1 MKKLISLGICASML
15 LSCVSYALPMLDFSV
30 ETSELSKQSDVNGS
44 QISFLQQ
51 DIVPDYPGIYADAGY
66 TLSAEEGIITAS
78 TDEASSYKNFLVV
91 PFNFEEH
98 RTYKMSYDIRIVSHG
113 GGKTTKAVMNTSW
126 MFNGEGSIKTQ
137 SDGKNH
143 IVSGVSLSISDTFTF
158 YESEIT
164 VNSLNNRSD
173 MAFRAYTNPVRYKN
187 RVVTAPTYEIKNLS
201 LKERCDIVYGP
212 GEYCELIEGKEEI
225 PFTEGVYNDG
235 SGQSTV
241 VYVSDKEIP
250 YSVIDNRWHIDEDKP
265 WVDDN
270 GNEYAPGDAVDVSE
284 IGKTLVLVPNVKT
297 DYNVYTV
304 SFDDSGLAY
313 CPQGTSVIEGDAVN
327 LLNYAN
333 ATAEEAG
340 LRFEG
345 WSTTGNKEDIVY
357 EITVSE
363 DTVLYPCVGYNYNFA
378 YDDAYAGTEIDGGV
392 LVKKHEGTMLAVT
405 EIAEGVSAGV
415 SLGDFNISTSQYKSI
430 RIVFDAYSTDEVAD
444 KFIPENVPYFEGVYI
459 NTGKSYIA
467 DGTVKLLSGEELCS
481 AEYIT
486 ENGKKYLA
494 LNIDAYKSNYWTG
507 VLKFMRINPYV
518 GGPDYAIR
526 SVEFIP
532 YEVLEEKTINLTGLD
547 APVTGSKKYS
557 PDSVSDLNG
566 IASVTEI
573 TWSPE
578 LLPGNVFDANTV
590 YTANVVVLPKK
601 ELQKIFAKDT
611 EVLIDGEKIDSVFNE
626 DGTITFEKTFAATED
641 KKKYTVTFDTTG
653 LIESTV
659 PSGVTAFEGTDFY
672 ISGYNTANSVDSTL
686 RFNGWSTVK
695 GETNTM
701 KALDSVYVD
710 DDITLY
716 PIINQDMNFSCTENH
731 TGWLVY
737 SANYRFTDDGY
748 MVFEPDGSGPVYPF
762 KSGFNINTRL
772 FKGITVYFHPELFK
786 KEQLNWG
793 ILFSRAGESES
804 ADRILGG
811 RVLGIDPETGYAK
824 VHYSAAG
831 IKTWSGVIERFRFD
845 IVSSSTESL
854 YIKAIVFD
862 YYDAVEV
869 DSITVT
875 GIQSPVPGVLDNSA
889 QTVKETS
896 KSGSEFEKIE
906 WSPALKDGRFEAN
919 TSYTATV
926 YFSPVSNHIFDFNN
940 IPSMTYNGVT
950 ADGKIDSDGR
960 LYASFDIGTT
970 GDYEEFSIEVS
981 GESEIYVDGTTR
993 TYKVAFDRV
1002 VADKSVVWTVDNT
1015 DLFSI
1020 DNNGVLT
1027 VKKNCEGTATVR
1039 VTSLFNPEVYD
1050 EIEVSAKLYDFTAE
1064 ISGLSEITKAGRS
1077 YEYKL
1082 ITTSEYPIYDRTA
1095 TWSVDNED
1103 VATIIADS
1111 GKLIPRNNGTVVV
1124 TAVSNYD
1131 PTVVCTYTVEISNQG
1146 ERYLITFN
1154 PGTDDIV
1161 TNMPEPITGR
1171 GNVSLFTEEPVR
1183 EGYMFLG
1190 WAENDESF
1198 NPVSTIQ
1205 VYADTEVYAV
1215 WAKGTMWTFGKNGNH
1230 DPNDSSAT
1238 AYDNYI
1244 EADCGPYG
1252 YWRLMNLTGLSLD
1265 PNIYNSII
1273 VRAAYEGS
1281 THTRI
1286 YYKSLYTDEYGNQF
1300 ECGYETDGWK
1310 YSEKNAF
1317 SVDNTRANINQ
1328 FENLIHNMGRDH
1340 VNDSPGL
1347 WSKAD
1352 TITTMYIDITR
1363 TNGVGFKLQYIAAID
1378 SRRTVSFDANTDD
1391 EVIDMPEAME
1401 VLQGDEITLNA
1412 KPKREGYEFVGWS
1425 KTPNDVRGVKKKF
1438 GIVDDLTLYAVWNR
1452 VISGTS
1458 SVEDDEK
1465 VFVIGDLSLNDNEEA
1480 ILVKLSDNNRYDVT
1494 FSYLD
1499 RDGNAKKIVSESLLT
1514 GYAVID
1520 LGGISE
1526 MYDAK
1531 LSISSKISFR
1541 SIILTTLEN
1550 ANDISNYVQ
1559 SDSNGGNTKP
1569 QYPEAWNGGSGYMWD
1584 WELEDEH
1591 FVVESV
1597 PNTNEEYNFS
1607 QDAIQEDA
1615 ESSVEAVKPFSKI
1628 LSGRFPFIDVKK
1640 ADWFRDDVD
1649 KAYRLGLIKGM
1660 SDMHYE
1666 PFGNVTVAEAITLA
1680 VRLNM
1685 AYHMEDDTLA
1695 IEGEKWYVPY
1705 VEEAIARGIIEEGRF
1720 TEFNLPAK
1728 RREVAV
1734 IMAKSVPSEH
1744 LGLINRFIEI
1754 PDVPKTDSDFEVIR
1768 KLYNIGIVQGS
1779 DSNYNFYPDT
1789 NITRAEMAAI
1799 INRIAL
1805 PENRKRIISEKEQ
1818 QSLVKTFT
1826 APQIMAAASLINCDS
1841 EKLIMNGEYASA
1853 TAVTNDPIVFLNSL
1867 VSSLN
1872 GALTSKIRIGLKW
1885 NTKEVRNPVEEGCII
1900 FFTVAGKEEWDIN
1913 QRLSGT
1919 WDGTLDENGVG
1930 EIVFDCASNEQFK
1943 TRVDGIRFDPFNAK
1957 SSFEI
1962 AYIVI
1967 E

>member
-1 MKKLISLGICASML
+1 MKKLISSL
-15 LSCVSYALPMLDFSV
+15 LSACMIMSSASYAMPVLDFSV
-30 ETSELSKQSDVNGS
+30 EESDSAVYETASKEYSYLSGE
-44 QISFLQQ
+44 
-51 DIVPDYPGIYADAGY
+51 DILPEYPGIYADAGY
-66 TLSAEEGIITAS
+66 TLTSANGIITAA
-78 TDEASSYKNFLVV
+78 TDEASSYKNFIVV
-91 PFNFEEH
+91 PLSLEEQK
-98 RTYKMSYDIRIVSHG
+98 TYKMSFDIRIVSHG
-113 GGKTTKAVMNTSW
+113 ASKTTKAVVNTSW
-126 MFNGEGSIKTQ
+126 VFNGEGSIKTQ

-143 IVSGVSLSISDTFTF
+143 IVSSMSLAISDTFTS

-164 VNSLNNRSD
+164 INSLADKSG

-187 RVVTAPTYEIKNLS
+187 KVVTAPTYEIKNLTVS
-201 LKERCDIVYGP
+201 ERCDIVYGAGNYCVL
-212 GEYCELIEGKEEI
+212 GEGNEEI
-225 PFTEGVYNDG
+225 PLTVGVYNDG
-235 SGQSTV
+235 TSGTGTV
-241 VYVSDKEIP
+241 KISDAAMPYVVSDDRW
-250 YSVIDNRWHIDEDKP
+250 YIDADKP
-265 WVDDN
+265 WVDAD
-270 GNEYAPGDAVDVSE
+270 GNEYASGEEVDVSV
-284 IGKTLVLVPNVKT
+284 IGKTLVLTPNVKT
-297 DYNVYTV
+297 DYSLHTLT
-304 SFDDSGLAY
+304 FDNSGLSY
-313 CPQGTSVIEGDAVN
+313 GPSGVEVISGDTVNLLKYGDAV
-327 LLNYAN
+327 A
-333 ATAEEAG
+333 AEEG
-340 LRFEG
+340 LRFIG
-345 WSTTGNKEDIVY
+345 WSVTGNKEDIVY
-357 EITVSE
+357 EINVTK
-363 DTVLYPCVGYNYNFA
+363 DTILYPCIGYDYDFA
-378 YDDAYAGTEIDGGV
+378 YDDAYVGTTVEGGV
-392 LVKKHEGTMLAVT
+392 LVKKYEGTMLAAKET
-405 EIAEGVSAGV
+405 SDGVSTGV
-415 SLGDFNISTSQYKSI
+415 SLGDISLPTSKIKAI
-430 RIVFDAYSTDEVAD
+430 RIIFDAYSTDGVAD
-444 KFIPENVPYFEGVYI
+444 KFTPENVSYFEGVYI
-459 NTGKSYIA
+459 NTGKSYVA
-467 DGTVKLLSGEELCS
+467 DGTVKLLSGNDLCR

-486 ENGKKYLA
+486 ENGNQCLA
-494 LNIDAYKSNYWTG
+494 LYVDAYKSNYWNG
-507 VLKFMRINPYV
+507 ILKFIRINPYA

-526 SVEFIP
+526 KVEFIP

-590 YTANVVVLPKK
+590 YTANVVVSPKK

-611 EVLIDGEKIDSVFNE
+611 EVLIDGAKIDSVFNE

-672 ISGYNTANSVDSTL
+672 ISGYNTANSADSTL

-710 DDITLY
+710 GDITLY

-831 IKTWSGVIERFRFD
+831 IETWSGVIERFRFD
-845 IVSSSTESL
+845 IVSSNTESL

-1103 VATIIADS
+1103 VATIISDS

-1198 NPVSTIQ
+1198 NPVSTLP

-1265 PNIYNSII
+1265 PDIYNSII

-1286 YYKSLYTDEYGNQF
+1286 FYKSKYTNANGQQV
-1300 ECGYETDGWK
+1300 ECGYETDGWI
-1310 YSEKNAF
+1310 YSEMNAY
-1317 SVDNTRANINQ
+1317 SVDNERASINQ
-1328 FENLIHNMGRDH
+1328 FENLVHHIGRDH
-1340 VNDSPGL
+1340 KSESPAP
-1347 WSKAD
+1347 WNKAD
-1352 TITTMYIDITR
+1352 SITTMYIDITR

-1452 VISGTS
+1452 VIPGTS

-1569 QYPEAWNGGSGYMWD
+1569 PYPEAWNGGSGYMWD

-1666 PFGNVTVAEAITLA
+1666 PLGNVTVAEAITLA

-1734 IMAKSVPSEH
+1734 IMAKSVPAEH

-1754 PDVPKTDSDFEVIR
+1754 PDVPRTDSDFEVIR

-1779 DSNYNFYPDT
+1779 DAQYNFYPDT

-1805 PENRKRIISEKEQ
+1805 PENRKRIITENERL
-1818 QSLVKTFT
+1818 SLIKTYT
-1826 APQIMAAASLINCDS
+1826 ASQIMAAASLVNCDS
-1841 EKLIMNGEYASA
+1841 DKLVMNGEYAA
-1853 TAVTNDPIVFLNSL
+1853 GNAVARDPIVYLNNL
-1867 VSSLN
+1867 ITN
-1872 GALTSKIRIGLKW
+1872 IKGPFTSTIKIGMKW
-1885 NTKEVRNPVEEGCII
+1885 DTTKVKNPAEAGCMI
-1900 FFTVAGKEEWDIN
+1900 FFTVAGDESWDIDR
-1913 QRLSGT
+1913 RLAGT
-1919 WDGTLDENGVG
+1919 WNGVLDENGVG
-1930 EIVFDCASNEQFK
+1930 EIVFDCTQNEMFN
-1943 TRVDGIRFDPFNAK
+1943 TRVDGIRFDPFSAAA
-1957 SSFEI
+1957 SFEI
-1962 AYIVI
+1962 AYIII